1 MIVAVSVRN
10 ATVRIALL
18 NGDILTEYAVW
29 PLEKSDGVGDVHTG
43 RITAYV
49 PAMAGYFADIGSET
63 GFLPET
69 AAPKNLS
76 EGSYLAVTVTRAAQS
91 GKGPRLAAI
100 TEPPAD
106 RPGLIRRGPGPLL
119 ELAARFP
126 EAPIVIDD
134 HALIARLRP
143 TLEGRMRYSATTF
156 DPVLE
161 DEIATLHEPSVS
173 LPGGAV
179 MHITPTP
186 ALTAIDIDSGQATA
200 ANNAKPQAQ
209 LALNTALIP
218 AIARQIVLRN
228 LSGAILIDFAG
239 MKANAREKLLAPL
252 SEALKNDP
260 LKPQFLGFSKLGF
273 AEILRPRIRPPLHEM
288 PAP

>member
-10 ATVRIALL
+10 ATARIALL
-18 NGDILTEYAVW
+18 DANILTEYAVW
-29 PLEKSDGVGDVHTG
+29 PLEKPDGVGDVHTG
-43 RITAYV
+43 RITAHV
-49 PAMAGYFADIGSET
+49 PAMAGFFVDIGGET
-63 GFLPET
+63 GFLPES

-76 EGSYLAVTVTRAAQS
+76 EGAYIAVTITRAAQS

-100 TEPPAD
+100 SDAPGD
-106 RPGLIRRGPGPLL
+106 KPGLIRRGPGPLL

-126 EAPIVIDD
+126 AAPIVIDD
-134 HALIARLRP
+134 HALIARLRSA
-143 TLEGRMRYSATTF
+143 LESRMRYNAVTF

-161 DEIATLHEPSVS
+161 DEIATLYESS
-173 LPGGAV
+173 TLLPAGAM

-186 ALTAIDIDSGQATA
+186 ALTAIDIDSGQATV
-200 ANNAKPQAQ
+200 ANTAKPQAQ

-218 AIARQIVLRN
+218 AIARQIRLRN

-239 MKANAREKLLAPL
+239 MKAGAREKLLVPL
-252 SEALKNDP
+252 ATALKNDP
-260 LKPQFLGFSKLGF
+260 LKPQLLGLTKLGF